1 MTSDTRPPPPPPSLD
16 RLFLG
21 RQPILDANDGLI
33 GYELLFRDSAD
44 NRAATVDPGMATA
57 DVVCKAFTDLGLSG
71 SLEGYKAFIIAD
83 GEFLA
88 HDAIEAL
95 PPDGVVLQ
103 IDGALAARPEVNA
116 RCLELEERKY
126 AFCLLNPAGCGGALA
141 ELLRRAAF
149 VKLNV
154 QDADTTVL
162 DAITSLPIGERPILI
177 ASHVETKA
185 DREQAAALGFQFFQ
199 GYFFAEPTLVEGKK
213 LDPVAHGLIRIINLI
228 NQDAELPALEQAFK
242 AEAALTVKLL
252 RLTNSVGVGLRARIG
267 SVRQAITI
275 IGRRPLM
282 RWLQLLLYSR
292 RGDDDFERNPL
303 MQLAALKGGFM
314 ERLARH
320 CYPRQVAVSDQSFL
334 AGLMSLMPAALG
346 MPMQEIL
353 DQIPVAPA
361 LRQAL
366 LERGGEIGRLL
377 ELTDCYDNDDWAG
390 TDRMLVEL
398 GHGIGR
404 EVLNQCLVEA
414 IAWVQSLSVEAE

>member
-1 MTSDTRPPPPPPSLD
+1 MTNDPRDTPSPSLG

-33 GYELLFRDSAD
+33 GYELLFRDSDD
-44 NRAATVDPGMATA
+44 NRAGAVNPGMATA
-57 DVVCKAFTDLGLSG
+57 DVVCKAFTDLGLNG

-95 PPDGVVLQ
+95 PPDGVILEV
-103 IDGALAARPEVNA
+103 DGALAARPDINA
-116 RCLELEERKY
+116 RCRDLEERKY
-126 AFCLLNPAGCGGALA
+126 AFCLLNPAACGSALA
-141 ELLRRAAF
+141 DLLKRVAF

-154 QDADTTVL
+154 KDVDTNML
-162 DAITSLPIGERPILI
+162 GRIAALPIDERPILI

-185 DREQAAALGFQFFQ
+185 DRDRAAALGFQFFQ

-228 NQDAELPALEQAFK
+228 NQDAELSALEQAFK

-252 RLTNSVGVGLRARIG
+252 RLTNSVGVGLRTRIG

-275 IGRRPLM
+275 IGRRPLL

-292 RGDDDFERNPL
+292 HGDGDFERNPL

-314 ERLARH
+314 ERLAQH
-320 CYPRQVAVSDQSFL
+320 CHPRQMAVSDQSFL

-346 MPMQEIL
+346 IPMQEIL

-366 LERGGEIGRLL
+366 LERGGEIGQLL
-377 ELTDCYDNDDWAG
+377 ELTDCYDNDDPVG
-390 TDRMLVEL
+390 TDRMLATF
-398 GHGIGR
+398 GNRIRR
-404 EVLNQCLVEA
+404 EMLNQCLA
-414 IAWVQSLSVEAE
+414 DSIAWVRSLGIDSDA